1 MPVTWQ
7 EVARKKITPR
17 DFTIKN
23 ALARIGRKGDLFRPV
38 LENRQSLTRAFEL
51 AEEMSAAV
59 RSERPARSYAQAGRA
74 KSS

>member
-23 ALARIGRKGDLFRPV
+23 ALARIRRKGDLFRPV
-38 LENRQSLTRAFEL
+38 LENRQSLTRTFAL
-51 AEEMSAAV
+51 AEEMSAAEPSKRRV
-59 RSERPARSYAQAGRA
+59 RA
-74 KSS
+74 